1 MYHYSSD
8 KGAGEQITHNRLPVC
23 VAHPSSISLSMRL
36 SFCVPLLLLLRSSN
50 GFFEHALALYMNI
63 LLVRRASTYTDSESQ
78 QTKHSTKLIAASAN
92 VLMSAASVQSDIPY
106 ICCKIYHT
114 TVTLFDV
121 LPSSCW
127 QLALQDDSLLLL
139 CITISTS
146 VHHTTSDAC
155 QLLPVATRQSI
166 RMLSTCR
173 VMSDC
178 CAAVQMSE
186 PTQCYLSHRLISV
199 IYIQR
204 AHSTWSCALLSDL
217 FEMSRGRC
225 KQCSTSQLH

>member
-36 SFCVPLLLLLRSSN
+36 RFCVPLLLLLVLQVACGSA
-50 GFFEHALALYMNI
+50 HALALYMNI
-63 LLVRRASTYTDSESQ
+63 LLVRRASTCTDSESQ
-78 QTKHSTKLIAASAN
+78 QTKHSTKLTAASAN
-92 VLMSAASVQSDIPY
+92 VLMSAASLQSDIPY
-106 ICCKIYHT
+106 ICCK
-114 TVTLFDV
+114 
-121 LPSSCW
+121 CW